1 MPPFTTALI
10 LPFVS
15 LKQPGCIGVKD
26 SVNNGGAAFIVQLP
40 LIVQPFES
48 VTVKLYVP
56 GARFVKSA
64 EVELNPGM
72 VELDHA

>member
-15 LKQPGCIGVKD
+15 LKQTGSVGVKD
-26 SVNNGGAAFIVQLP
+26 SVNIGGAA
-40 LIVQPFES
+40 LIVHVPVIVHPFAS

-56 GARFVKSA
+56 GARLVKSA
-64 EVELNPGM
+64 EEELNPGM